1 MPTGS
6 RLLLLGVDPDGQGA
20 IAALSCDIYTARPA
34 PASSTTTSTSISADT
49 HSTDGSQPPASILS
63 SSALTLPQQVAPPCG
78 CAAGAAAVEG
88 AGPGA
93 LPCHLDLG
101 SAQVALYDMPRLDV
115 PLATKAKG
123 GKVRTRK

>member
-1 MPTGS
+1 VPTGS

-20 IAALSCDIYTARPA
+20 IAALTCDIYTTRPA
-34 PASSTTTSTSISADT
+34 PATSSTTSSVTSADT
-49 HSTDGSQPPASILS
+49 HSTDGSQLPASILS
-63 SSALTLPQQVAPPCG
+63 SAAPTLPPCG
-78 CAAGAAAVEG
+78 CEAGAAAVEG

-101 SAQVALYDMPRLDV
+101 SAQVVLYDMPRLEV